1 MLAWI
6 VGIVGVVRVVA
17 SADGGGVAMVCVAVV
32 RTLGPKLQDV
42 EVQGDFQISDYDR
55 DWWTGSTEQMICF

>member
-1 MLAWI
+1 
-6 VGIVGVVRVVA
+6 
-17 SADGGGVAMVCVAVV
+17 MVCVAVV